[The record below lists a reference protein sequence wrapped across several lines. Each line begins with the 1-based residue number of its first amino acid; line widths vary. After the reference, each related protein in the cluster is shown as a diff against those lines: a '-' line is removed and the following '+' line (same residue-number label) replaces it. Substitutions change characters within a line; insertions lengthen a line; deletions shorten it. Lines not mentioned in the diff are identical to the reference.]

1 MARPG
6 STPGSL
12 SKKRIDMETI
22 EKKVA
27 DTILQRSCDSIEID
41 GNVYPIAPPTPATLI
56 LISELIAEMP
66 DVRLDAENILFEVLN
81 KAKDCKVLGKIA
93 ATLIL
98 GAKRVNEHRTVIVD
112 SLFSRRVF
120 SWKRFRFETDY
131 SKKKKVEVDELDH
144 LSKLILEGCT
154 PKTLRELVAK
164 RISAL
169 EISDFFGLT
178 TSLSEANLLKRTK
191 EVETTYGE

>member
-1 MARPG
+1 
-6 STPGSL
+6 
-12 SKKRIDMETI
+12 METI

-27 DTILQRSCDSIEID
+27 DAILQRTSDMLEID

-56 LISELIAEMP
+56 LISELIAGMP
-66 DVRLDAENILFEVLN
+66 EVRIDADNILFEVLN
-81 KAKDCKVLGKIA
+81 KAKNCKVLGKIV

-98 GAKRVNEHRTVIVD
+98 GAKRVNEHRKVLVD
-112 SLFSRRVF
+112 KVVPKRVF
-120 SWKRFRFETDY
+120 SWKRLRLETVY
-131 SKKKKVEVDELDH
+131 SKMKKVEVDEVEH

>member
-1 MARPG
+1 
-6 STPGSL
+6 
-12 SKKRIDMETI
+12 METI

-81 KAKDCKVLGKIA
+81 KAKNCKVLGKIA

-98 GAKRVNEHRTVIVD
+98 GAKRVNEHRTVAVD
-112 SLFSRRVF
+112 KVVPKRVF
-120 SWKRFRFETDY
+120 SWKRFRFVKSY
-131 SKKKKVEVDELDH
+131 SKKTRLEVDELEH
-144 LSKLILEGCT
+144 LASLILEGCS

-164 RISAL
+164 RINTL

-191 EVETTYGE
+191 EVATAFGE